1 MATKTYPQGA
11 LISTYSG
18 HGPRSDVEIIVWSPD
33 GKYIASQSYSNRM
46 LDKQISHEEFNKL
59 LCVHI
64 WEVDT
69 GKVVTTYDESGLDKV
84 KAMAWSPD
92 SRRIALGYL
101 SLWSAAVLVWDT
113 KISKNPLSLLRKQTI
128 LRFLGGSEN
137 SIFYKVA
144 SLAWSP
150 DGRYIASGGEDRTLL
165 VLDPLK
171 YF

>member
-1 MATKTYPQGA
+1 MVLGLMWKLSYGHRMESILLHKVTAIECWINKSA
-11 LISTYSG
+11 MKNSISFYVYISG
-18 HGPRSDVEIIVWSPD
+18 R
-33 GKYIASQSYSNRM
+33 
-46 LDKQISHEEFNKL
+46 
-59 LCVHI
+59 
-64 WEVDT
+64 
-69 GKVVTTYDESGLDKV
+69 
-84 KAMAWSPD
+84 SPD